1 VEIILDLATRP
12 EEAQRCVDFAAEH
25 PGVYAAIGVH
35 PHEASCWSPE
45 AASELR
51 RLAAVDAVVAIGEI
65 GLDYHYNLSP
75 PDSQREAFAAQLK
88 LATELVLPVSIHS
101 REAEEDT
108 LRLLSESDVG
118 RFGGVMH
125 CFTGSDQAARTCLE
139 LGLHISFSGI
149 VTFANADRLRQ
160 IAAWVP
166 PDRLL
171 LETDAPYLAPV
182 PFRGKRNEP
191 AHVVEVT
198 RAVAALRGSSPEDL
212 GATICRNFEQ
222 LFLGKIPAE

>member
-125 CFTGSDQAARTCLE
+125 CFTGSD
-139 LGLHISFSGI
+139 H
-149 VTFANADRLRQ
+149 DRLRQ